1 MSRVRAAVLTA
12 SGSPTPYS
20 ESQPIEIREMELAP
34 PGPGELEVT
43 IRAAGLCH
51 SDLSVIDGSRPRPL
65 PMVLGHEASGEV
77 SAVGAGV
84 TRFSPGDRVVLAFV
98 PSCGECGPC
107 VGGRAALCE
116 PGAAANAAGELIGG
130 GRRWSHEGS
139 EEHHH
144 HLGVSAFAERVVVSQ
159 NSAVPI
165 PDELDFATAAVFGC
179 AALTGVGAALNA
191 ARVNPGEKVAIFGLG
206 GVGMCALLGA
216 KLAGAGELIAV
227 DPVASKRELAVELGA
242 TATFDGGPETV
253 DSIRSATSGGVEK
266 AIETAGSARVL
277 EAAYAATARG
287 GTTVT
292 VGLPDPSQ
300 VLSIPAVSLTAE
312 ERVLRGSYLGSA
324 NPAEMLP
331 RLFDH
336 WRAGNLPLERLISH
350 RLELDSINE
359 AFDRLRE
366 GEAVRQVIE
375 FAPGRSG

>member
-12 SGSPTPYS
+12 SGSTPPYA
-20 ESQPIEIREMELAP
+20 ESRPIEIREMDLAP
-34 PGPGELEVT
+34 PGPGELEIA

-65 PMVLGHEASGEV
+65 PMVLGHEAAGEV
-77 SAVGAGV
+77 SAVGPGV

-107 VGGRAALCE
+107 LAGRAALCE
-116 PGAAANAAGELIGG
+116 PAAAANAAGDLIGG
-130 GRRWSHEGS
+130 GRRWSHESG
-139 EEHHH
+139 EEHSH
-144 HLGVSAFAERVVVSQ
+144 HLGVSAFAERAVVSQ

-179 AALTGVGAALNA
+179 AALTGVGSALNA
-191 ARVNPGEKVAIFGLG
+191 ACVEPGESVAVFGLG

-216 KLAGAGELIAV
+216 KLAGAGQVIAV
-227 DPVASKRELAVELGA
+227 DPVESKRELAVELGA
-242 TATFDGGPETV
+242 DLVFDGGPATV
-253 DSIRSATSGGVEK
+253 EGIRSATAGGAAK
-266 AIETAGSARVL
+266 TIETAGNSKVL

-300 VLSIPAVSLTAE
+300 MLSIPAVSLTAE

-331 RLFDH
+331 RLFEY
-336 WRAGNLPLERLISH
+336 WREGRLPLERLISH
-350 RLELDSINE
+350 RLDLDSINE
-359 AFDRLRE
+359 GFDRLRE

-375 FAPGRSG
+375 FETGRSE